1 MFSWIRIDLVS
12 WIILCCSGCV
22 AERLRIFRR
31 MIISNIGDVKSFA
44 DDLNIQRSIVSGRVP
59 LLVRSAE
66 IKLLLDRF
74 VLLWEHLS
82 PIHFY
87 NLLIFLSVIESS
99 DNESFSIFEWLE
111 WLGGGRNFFWPSPR
125 KILLIF
131 TTSPRKFYFSPSPT
145 KIYFHLKSNNSN
157 QEIFHQDQQ
166 AQHVYLAKSKTMQVN
181 SECNCFQGFN
191 VLQFWELYMGKQG
204 FANHKCK
211 KMLTR
216 ESQHHEARFILE
228 LRPYK
233 RKSTGSRLISAVKPV
248 MALSVLWWGTTWEY
262 RVL

>member
-1 MFSWIRIDLVS
+1 MRT
-12 WIILCCSGCV
+12 
-22 AERLRIFRR
+22 
-31 MIISNIGDVKSFA
+31 
-44 DDLNIQRSIVSGRVP
+44 P
-59 LLVRSAE
+59 LFL
-66 IKLLLDRF
+66 I
-74 VLLWEHLS
+74 HLYN
-82 PIHFY
+82 FY
-87 NLLIFLSVIESS
+87 FLSVIESS

-111 WLGGGRNFFWPSPR
+111 WLGGGRNFFLAKVQERFYLFSPQVQESFIFR
-125 KILLIF
+125 QVQPRFIF
-131 TTSPRKFYFSPSPT
+131 TLSPT
-145 KIYFHLKSNNSN
+145 IPTKKFFH
-157 QEIFHQDQQ
+157 QVQQDQQ
-166 AQHVYLAKSKTMQVN
+166 AQHVYLAKFKTMQVN

-191 VLQFWELYMGKQG
+191 GLQFWELYMGKQG